1 MSWFNDISEEA
12 NRGRERA
19 SVPEILTY
27 FRNERGRLVK
37 LAFLIS
43 GNEATAEECVMSACE
58 MTLRGTVHPAIGSRN
73 GPRRLPLQLRSP
85 AASVTS
91 APVNGLTRIKGA
103 PT

>member
-58 MTLRGTVHPAIGSRN
+58 MTLRGHSPFRDWLPEWAKTAAITTAISRSL
-73 GPRRLPLQLRSP
+73 GDIRACER
-85 AASVTS
+85 TY
-91 APVNGLTRIKGA
+91 KD
-103 PT
+103 